1 MIKVA
6 VVDSLSDRLGSAD
19 QAKRAAN
26 HRHELLDSRQ
36 HWRQSIWHLLGV
48 YITRCT
54 WTGHHLLC
62 HAGGSW
68 LRYGTCIRKM
78 SNGTLTLSVCSLPYG
93 SSATLPA
100 ERHRWHVRV
109 RAVGLST
116 RTIQQ
121 SESRGTCTASHCNA
135 GITGTER
142 AVRRVSTLV
151 YTAQAPRNQGMSW
164 KAAV

>member
-6 VVDSLSDRLGSAD
+6 VVDSLSGRLGSAD

-54 WTGHHLLC
+54 RTGHHLLC

-68 LRYGTCIRKM
+68 LRYGTCINCAQTVERE
-78 SNGTLTLSVCSLPYG
+78 SHTSSLQ
-93 SSATLPA
+93 PA
-100 ERHRWHVRV
+100 
-109 RAVGLST
+109 
-116 RTIQQ
+116 I
-121 SESRGTCTASHCNA
+121 
-135 GITGTER
+135 
-142 AVRRVSTLV
+142 
-151 YTAQAPRNQGMSW
+151 W
-164 KAAV
+164 K